1 MKPEETI
8 DFQIKFAWQYISRF
22 YNDIAAKYNTTWASG
37 NVLLNIDLQNGTPA
51 TALGPKM
58 GMEATSLSRIL
69 KNLESKGLIVKE
81 PHPTDK
87 RIVIIKLTAEGLEK
101 REEAIQAVK
110 AFNNHIMSKLTP
122 EQLKTF
128 FEVIQI
134 IVNEIESKNIRIH
147 APGKILL

>member
-69 KNLESKGLIVKE
+69 KNLEAKGLITRE
-81 PHPTDK
+81 PHPTD
-87 RIVIIKLTAEGLEK
+87 RRVVIIKLTPEGLEK
-101 REEAIQAVK
+101 REEARQAVK
-110 AFNNHIMSKLTP
+110 AFNTHIMSKLTP
-122 EQLKTF
+122 EQLNAF
-128 FEVIQI
+128 FQVIQI
-134 IVNEIESKNIRIH
+134 IVREIESQNI
-147 APGKILL
+147 KIYAQKVKL

>member
-37 NVLLNIDLQNGTPA
+37 NVLLNIDLQEGTPA

-69 KNLESKGLIVKE
+69 KNLEIKGLITRE
-81 PHPTDK
+81 PHPTD
-87 RIVIIKLTAEGLEK
+87 RRVVIIKLTAEGIEK
-101 REEAIQAVK
+101 RNEARQAVK
-110 AFNNHIMSKLTP
+110 AFNQHIMSLLTP
-122 EQLKTF
+122 EQLSSF
-128 FEVIQI
+128 FQVIQT
-134 IVNEIESKNIRIH
+134 IVHEIESNNIKIY
-147 APGKILL
+147 AGKVNL